1 MSELSLILP
10 LKRAVPYI
18 RLYKGKTFVVK
29 VGGNVLK
36 DQKALSNFC
45 EDIALLVQLGIK
57 VAIVHGGG
65 PQATELSKKLGHEPV
80 FVAGRRVTDDQTLEI
95 AKMVYAGKLNLEL
108 LAALEAKGVAGIGL
122 TGPDARLIVARR
134 RPRSKV
140 SGSDEEIDWGHVGDI
155 QRVNSDL
162 LEKLLDGGYVPVI
175 CSLATDGEGGI
186 LNVNADGVARAVA
199 IGLRAEKM
207 VLLTDRPGLLADA
220 SDSTSLVS
228 YVDTDRIAGMIKD
241 GSISG
246 GMIPKVEACR
256 SALEGGVRRTHIID
270 GLRPQA
276 ILLEVFTNEGCGT
289 MIVGPK
295 EKEAY
300 LHDEAPGAATSP

>member
-1 MSELSLILP
+1 LVLRRLEVRGREAQGPRLVDRHRRQDGARARRGPHALPARAARRGRRVVRARLAALDRRRPGREPPAHRGRAPAAAPRRAGRPRRLRRARGPALRLTEGNDPHMSELSLILP

-45 EDIALLVQLGIK
+45 EDVALLVQLGIK

-122 TGPDARLIVARR
+122 
-134 RPRSKV
+134 
-140 SGSDEEIDWGHVGDI
+140 
-155 QRVNSDL
+155 
-162 LEKLLDGGYVPVI
+162 
-175 CSLATDGEGGI
+175 
-186 LNVNADGVARAVA
+186 
-199 IGLRAEKM
+199 
-207 VLLTDRPGLLADA
+207 
-220 SDSTSLVS
+220 
-228 YVDTDRIAGMIKD
+228 
-241 GSISG
+241 
-246 GMIPKVEACR
+246 
-256 SALEGGVRRTHIID
+256 
-270 GLRPQA
+270 
-276 ILLEVFTNEGCGT
+276 
-289 MIVGPK
+289 
-295 EKEAY
+295 
-300 LHDEAPGAATSP
+300 